1 MDAKRTP
8 SETLMSALEDVEDAE
23 AVMIIVRHKDDISW
37 NGTSDSLS
45 EKLGL
50 VEFVATCIRHLIIE
64 QGKESKP

>member
-1 MDAKRTP
+1 MAAKRTS
-8 SETLMSALEDVEDAE
+8 SETLMTALEDVEDAQ
-23 AVMIIVRHKDDISW
+23 AVMIIVRHNDDITW

-50 VEFVATCIRHLIIE
+50 VEFVATCIRQAIIE